1 MPSKLLKN
9 SSILFF
15 SFPFAGSNI
24 ITSFFFI
31 LCTITKWLNPS
42 FVITWAID
50 GKVYFSLNPT
60 LSTLIALA
68 SKPNFLA
75 PFSNPNKVVPFISVP
90 RISLNLVIVT
100 SFLYYMHTVAKQ
112 AAAQS
117 VISCCLTKYFLY
129 DINNSPFVCKLIF

>member
-1 MPSKLLKN
+1 MLYIKSDFWGNKSCINLERIPLPLTFPILNSLLGTNNTNMPSKLLKN

-100 SFLYYMHTVAKQ
+100 SFL
-112 AAAQS
+112 
-117 VISCCLTKYFLY
+117 
-129 DINNSPFVCKLIF
+129 